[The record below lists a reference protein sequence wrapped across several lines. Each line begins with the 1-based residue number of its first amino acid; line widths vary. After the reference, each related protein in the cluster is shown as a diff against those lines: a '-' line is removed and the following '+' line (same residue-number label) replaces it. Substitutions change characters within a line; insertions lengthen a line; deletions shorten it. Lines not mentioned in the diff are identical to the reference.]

1 MALLNFDATQVEP
14 QQSFDA
20 VPPGKYEAIII
31 DSEMK
36 QTKAG
41 TGEYLQL
48 TFEIVGPSHSGRK
61 VWSRLNL
68 SNPNRTAEEIAQR
81 ELSAIC
87 MVCGI
92 GQIQDSEELHD
103 IPLIIDVAVEN
114 NQNSGSQNNRIKGY
128 QTAKGEGIK
137 TAPAANVA
145 AAKAAAFTGG
155 ASTIKKPWGK

>member
-128 QTAKGEGIK
+128 QAAK